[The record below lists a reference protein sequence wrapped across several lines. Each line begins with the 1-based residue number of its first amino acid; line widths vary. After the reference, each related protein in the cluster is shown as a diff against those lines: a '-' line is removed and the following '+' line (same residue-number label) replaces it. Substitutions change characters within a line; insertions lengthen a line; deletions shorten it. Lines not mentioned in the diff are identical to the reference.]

1 MDQVCPCIE
10 ASEIHGLS
18 DMIGIAIVL
27 INHPTWTLFGS
38 PASGMSH
45 CADVR
50 RASGGVGRG
59 AARSA
64 SAPYHAAVAGRPPYR
79 WRGRAVSMKPPVAA
93 ASSMPPY
100 QAVCMSRPP
109 YRWLGRAA
117 SPLAA
122 VNRQD
127 IRKFMQY
134 TAIIHM
140 NSCSTNALIDINY
153 YNANALFDM
162 LCGNSDICLTQP
174 SEISGHS
181 MTLIHNKPLQLG
193 CRSATMCGQGGIRYV

>member
-1 MDQVCPCIE
+1 MRENIPYKMPMP
-10 ASEIHGLS
+10 IHTIPFAHSAGLRCY
-18 DMIGIAIVL
+18 
-27 INHPTWTLFGS
+27 S

-45 CADVR
+45 RADGR
-50 RASGGVGRG
+50 RASGGAGRRV
-59 AARSA
+59 ARSA

-79 WRGRAVSMKPPVAA
+79 WRD
-93 ASSMPPY
+93 
-100 QAVCMSRPP
+100 
-109 YRWLGRAA
+109 RAA

-140 NSCSTNALIDINY
+140 NLCSTNALIDINY
-153 YNANALFDM
+153 CNANALFDM
-162 LCGNSDICLTQP
+162 PCGNSDICLIQF
-174 SEISGHS
+174 SDINGS
-181 MTLIHNKPLQLG
+181 MMILIHNKPLQLG